1 MIRESIDRRTLLL
14 GAGGLAAVLAVA
26 LSPQLL
32 QDEVAAAFAG
42 LEDASPAWLWLAA
55 LAFLAALVCS
65 ASAWRAATQLEDRPD
80 AIARYGVG
88 SLVNSL
94 VPAHAGDAV
103 RVALFA
109 RAAPDKRL
117 LTAGKAVVGVGVARL
132 LITGVLLLAMLV
144 PWVALALVA
153 VPFLGRVA
161 RWVAAATAAR
171 LLAAAAIA
179 AALGVPSPLLAALLI
194 LPAIDLAGL
203 LPLTPGNIGLKSG
216 AIAIALQAQGVD
228 STTALST
235 GIALHAVETVV
246 GLTFGSASV
255 LYLARVPVPRW
266 AVAGATAALA
276 AAVGVSVGVTSL

>member
-1 MIRESIDRRTLLL
+1 MIRESIDRRVLLL
-14 GAGGLAAVLAVA
+14 GMGGLVAVLAVA
-26 LSPQLL
+26 FSPQLL
-32 QDEVAAAFAG
+32 QDEVAAAVVG
-42 LEDASPAWLWLAA
+42 LEEANPAWLWLAA
-55 LAFLAALVCS
+55 LAFLGALVCS
-65 ASAWRAATQLEDRPD
+65 ASAWRAATGLEDRAD

-109 RAAPDKRL
+109 RAAHDKRL
-117 LTAGKAVVGVGVARL
+117 LTAGKAVVGVGAARL
-132 LITGVLLLAMLV
+132 LITGVLLLAMV
-144 PWVALALVA
+144 FPWVLPALLA
-153 VPFLGRVA
+153 VPLLGRVA

-171 LLAAAAIA
+171 LVAAAAIA
-179 AALGVPSPLLAALLI
+179 AALGLPSPLLAALLI

-216 AIAIALQAQGVD
+216 AIALALQAHGVD
-228 STTALST
+228 GTTALST

-246 GLTFGSASV
+246 GLAFGSASV
-255 LYLARVPVPRW
+255 LYLAQVPVPRW
-266 AVAGATAALA
+266 AVAGATALLA

>member
-1 MIRESIDRRTLLL
+1 MIRESIDRRVLLL
-14 GAGGLAAVLAVA
+14 GMGGLVAVLAVA
-26 LSPQLL
+26 FSPQLL
-32 QDEVAAAFAG
+32 QDEVAAAVVG
-42 LEDASPAWLWLAA
+42 LEEANPAWLWLAA
-55 LAFLAALVCS
+55 LAFLGALVCS
-65 ASAWRAATQLEDRPD
+65 ASAWRAATGLEDRAD

-109 RAAPDKRL
+109 RAAQDKRL
-117 LTAGKAVVGVGVARL
+117 LTAGKAVVGVGAARL
-132 LITGVLLLAMLV
+132 LITGVLLLATLF
-144 PWVALALVA
+144 PWVLLALLA
-153 VPFLGRVA
+153 VPLLGRVA

-179 AALGVPSPLLAALLI
+179 AALGLPSPLLAALLI
-194 LPAIDLAGL
+194 LPAIDIAGL

-216 AIAIALQAQGVD
+216 AIALALQAHGVD
-228 STTALST
+228 GTTALST

-246 GLTFGSASV
+246 GLAFGSASV
-255 LYLARVPVPRW
+255 LYLAQVPVPRW
-266 AVAGATAALA
+266 AVAGATALVA

>member
-14 GAGGLAAVLAVA
+14 GVGGLVAVLAVA
-26 LSPQLL
+26 FSPQLL
-32 QDEVAAAFAG
+32 QDEVAAAVVG
-42 LEDASPAWLWLAA
+42 LEEANPAWLWLAA
-55 LAFLAALVCS
+55 LAFLGALVCS
-65 ASAWRAATQLEDRPD
+65 ASAWRAATGLEDRAD

-109 RAAPDKRL
+109 RAAQDKRL
-117 LTAGKAVVGVGVARL
+117 LTAGKAVVGVGAARL
-132 LITGVLLLAMLV
+132 LITGVLLLAMLF
-144 PWVALALVA
+144 PWVLLALLA
-153 VPFLGRVA
+153 VPLLGRVA

-179 AALGVPSPLLAALLI
+179 AALGLPSPLLAALLI

-203 LPLTPGNIGLKSG
+203 LPVTPGNIGLKSG
-216 AIAIALQAQGVD
+216 AIALALQAHGVD
-228 STTALST
+228 GTTALST

-246 GLTFGSASV
+246 GLAFGSASV
-255 LYLARVPVPRW
+255 LYLAQVPVPRW
-266 AVAGATAALA
+266 AVAGATAVLA

>member
-14 GAGGLAAVLAVA
+14 GAGGLVAVLAVA
-26 LSPQLL
+26 FSPQLL
-32 QDEVAAAFAG
+32 QDEVAAAVVG
-42 LEDASPAWLWLAA
+42 LEDANPAWLWLAA
-55 LAFLAALVCS
+55 LAFLGALVCS
-65 ASAWRAATQLEDRPD
+65 ASAWRAATGLDDRAD

-109 RAAPDKRL
+109 RAAQDKRL
-117 LTAGKAVVGVGVARL
+117 LTAGKAVVGVGAARL
-132 LITGVLLLAMLV
+132 LITGLLLLAMLF
-144 PWVALALVA
+144 PWVLLALLA
-153 VPFLGRVA
+153 VPLLGRVA

-179 AALGVPSPLLAALLI
+179 AALGLPSPLLAALLI

-216 AIAIALQAQGVD
+216 AIALALQAHGVD
-228 STTALST
+228 GTTALST

-246 GLTFGSASV
+246 GLAFGSASV
-255 LYLARVPVPRW
+255 LYLAQVPVPRW
-266 AVAGATAALA
+266 AVAGATAVLA

>member
-14 GAGGLAAVLAVA
+14 GAGGVVAVLTVA
-26 LSPQLL
+26 FSPQLL
-32 QDEVAAAFAG
+32 QDEVAAAVVG
-42 LEDASPAWLWLAA
+42 LEDANPAWLWLAA
-55 LAFLAALVCS
+55 LAFLGALVCS
-65 ASAWRAATQLEDRPD
+65 ASAWRAATGLDDRAD

-109 RAAPDKRL
+109 RAAQDKRL
-117 LTAGKAVVGVGVARL
+117 LTAGKAVVGVGAARL
-132 LITGVLLLAMLV
+132 LITGLLLLAMLF
-144 PWVALALVA
+144 PWVLLALLA
-153 VPFLGRVA
+153 VPLLGRVA

-171 LLAAAAIA
+171 LIAAAAIA
-179 AALGVPSPLLAALLI
+179 AALGLPSPLLAALLI

-216 AIAIALQAQGVD
+216 AIALALQAHGVD
-228 STTALST
+228 GTTALST

-246 GLTFGSASV
+246 GLAFGSASV
-255 LYLARVPVPRW
+255 LYLAQVPVPRW
-266 AVAGATAALA
+266 AVAGATAVLA

>member
-14 GAGGLAAVLAVA
+14 GIGGLVAVLAVA
-26 LSPQLL
+26 FSPQLL
-32 QDEVAAAFAG
+32 QDEVAAAVVG
-42 LEDASPAWLWLAA
+42 LEEANPAWLWLAA
-55 LAFLAALVCS
+55 LAFLGALVCS
-65 ASAWRAATQLEDRPD
+65 ASAWRAATGLDDRAD

-109 RAAPDKRL
+109 RAAQDKRL
-117 LTAGKAVVGVGVARL
+117 HTAGKALVGVGAARL
-132 LITGVLLLAMLV
+132 LITGVLLLAMLF
-144 PWVALALVA
+144 PWVLLALLA
-153 VPFLGRVA
+153 VPLLGRVA

-179 AALGVPSPLLAALLI
+179 AALGLPSPLLAALLI

-216 AIAIALQAQGVD
+216 AIALALQAHGVD
-228 STTALST
+228 GTTALST

-246 GLTFGSASV
+246 GLAFGSASV
-255 LYLARVPVPRW
+255 LYLAQVPVPRW
-266 AVAGATAALA
+266 AVAGATALLA

>member
-1 MIRESIDRRTLLL
+1 MIPESIDRRTLLL
-14 GAGGLAAVLAVA
+14 GVGGLVAVLAVA
-26 LSPQLL
+26 FSPQLL
-32 QDEVAAAFAG
+32 QDEVAAAVVG
-42 LEDASPAWLWLAA
+42 LEEANPAWLWLAA
-55 LAFLAALVCS
+55 LAFLGALVCS
-65 ASAWRAATQLEDRPD
+65 ASAWRAATGLDDRAD

-109 RAAPDKRL
+109 RAAQDKRL
-117 LTAGKAVVGVGVARL
+117 LTAGKAVVGVGAARL
-132 LITGVLLLAMLV
+132 LITGVLLLATLF
-144 PWVALALVA
+144 PWVLLALLA
-153 VPFLGRVA
+153 VPLLGRVA

-179 AALGVPSPLLAALLI
+179 AALGLPSPLLAALLI
-194 LPAIDLAGL
+194 LPAIDIAGL

-216 AIAIALQAQGVD
+216 AIALALQAHGVD
-228 STTALST
+228 GTTALST

-246 GLTFGSASV
+246 GLAFGSASV
-255 LYLARVPVPRW
+255 LYLAQVPVPRW
-266 AVAGATAALA
+266 AVAGATALVA